1 MSSDTGTGTTIE
13 DALPEEVPGILADPP
28 WERAARRPKPA
39 KPKEPKARVV
49 EGLEPPSG
57 LAVAWAP
64 GQREKWAATRLYDY
78 PKNDWNQRI
87 DQYLAGPRSMYP
99 PTEASMFAAGP
110 EDRIRP
116 LLPEWRVRYVTPYFS
131 RYLKPTVAR
140 YELEARDAM
149 LHCAGLDAPATG
161 AALLP
166 YLDAEVALLMADWMF
181 RLKTAQD
188 FTRDYFAQHGLA
200 AVPFLVPDAVGRRR
214 PPRRKAT
221 AALALVAEEHGAD
234 EVVRAAARVHGD
246 EAAEIVAE
254 ALSAGAP
261 VADVHRKPAEG
272 PPKRPKLP
280 WLDVAALPRPVLR
293 ASGHAL
299 PPAATANLVSLM
311 ALSGDEPYEGLP
323 EVFGLCEPGSLA
335 ELSWAVFE
343 AWRAAREPS
352 RSGWVLSQL
361 AWLGDDETVR
371 RLTPV
376 IRVWP
381 GQSGH
386 AKAVRGL
393 EVLTA
398 IGTDVALIH
407 LDGIA
412 RKVKFTGLRD
422 AAQRAITGVAEA
434 RGLTTEQLA
443 DRLVPDFGL
452 DAEGGLH
459 LSYGPRGFRVS
470 FDEQLR
476 PQVVDDSGRL
486 RKALPKPGVKD
497 DPELAPTAHKRF
509 AALKKDVR
517 TIAADQVR
525 RLETAM
531 VTGRRWT
538 PEEFRA
544 YFAGHPLIWHIARRL
559 VWLAGDRP
567 FRIAEDRTLA
577 DAEDAA
583 FTLPEGAEV
592 GIAHPLHLGG
602 ELAAWSQVFAD
613 YEITQPFPQLGRAV
627 HALTDAERGASRLAR
642 FEGVTVPTGRVLGLT
657 RHGWERGIPQDGG
670 VEHEISLRV
679 ADDRW
684 IVIDLDPGIAVGA
697 VDVFPEQTLRQVMIG
712 TSSYV
717 YGSKK
722 GDRRFGEL
730 HPVTASEVLAALTD
744 LTTK

>member
-13 DALPEEVPGILADPP
+13 NAAPGEIPGILADPP
-28 WERAARRPKPA
+28 WEQAARRPKPA
-39 KPKEPKARVV
+39 KPKEPEARVV
-49 EGLEPPSG
+49 DGLEPPPG
-57 LAVAWAP
+57 LAVSWAP
-64 GQREKWAATRLYDY
+64 GQREKWAATKLYLSSSNDLDRL
-78 PKNDWNQRI
+78 I
-87 DQYLAGPRSMYP
+87 DEYVADQRSMYP
-99 PTEASMFAAGP
+99 PTEASMFAGGP

-116 LLPEWRVRYVTPYFS
+116 LLAEWRVRYVTPSFF

-149 LHCAGLDAPATG
+149 LHCAGIDAPAAG
-161 AALLP
+161 SALLP

-188 FTRDYFAQHGLA
+188 FTQAYFRQHGLD
-200 AVPFLVPDAVGRRR
+200 AVPFLVPDAVGKRR

-221 AALALVAEEHGAD
+221 AALALVAEEHGLDA
-234 EVVRAAARVHGD
+234 VVKAARVHGD
-246 EAAEIVAE
+246 EAADIVAE

-261 VADVHRKPAEG
+261 VADVQKKPAEG
-272 PPKRPKLP
+272 PPKPPKLP

-293 ASGHAL
+293 GSGRAL
-299 PPAATANLVSLM
+299 PPAATANLVSLL
-311 ALSGDEPYEGLP
+311 ALSSGDEPYEGLA
-323 EVFGLCEPGSLA
+323 EVFELCKPGSLA
-335 ELSWAVFE
+335 ALAWAVFE

-352 RSGWVLSQL
+352 RNGWVLAQL

-381 GQSGH
+381 GRSGH

-398 IGTDVALIH
+398 IGTDTALIH

-412 RKVKFTGLRD
+412 RKVKFTGLRE
-422 AAQRAITGVAEA
+422 AARRAIAGVAKA
-434 RGLTTEQLA
+434 RGLTSEQLA

-459 LSYGPRGFRVS
+459 LAYGPRGFRVA

-476 PQVVDDSGRL
+476 PLVTDDSGKL

-497 DPELAPTAHKRF
+497 DPELAPAAHKRF

-517 TIAADQVR
+517 TIAADQVT

-559 VWLAGDRP
+559 VWLAGDRA

-577 DAEDAA
+577 DVEDAA
-583 FTLPEGAEV
+583 FTLPDAAEV

-602 ELAAWSQVFAD
+602 RLGAWAEVFAD

-627 HALTDAERGASRLAR
+627 HALADGERGSSRLAR
-642 FEGVTVPTGRVLGLT
+642 FEGVTVPTGKVLGLT
-657 RHGWERGIPQDGG
+657 RHGWERGAPQDNGI
-670 VEHEISLRV
+670 EHEISLRV
-679 ADDRW
+679 AGGRW
-684 IVIDLDPGIAVGA
+684 VVIDLDPGIAVGA
-697 VDVFPEQTLRQVMIG
+697 IDVFPEQTLRRVMIG
-712 TSSYV
+712 TRSFAF
-717 YGSKK
+717 GSEE

-730 HPVTASEVLAALTD
+730 DSVTASELLATLTD
-744 LTTK
+744 LSTK